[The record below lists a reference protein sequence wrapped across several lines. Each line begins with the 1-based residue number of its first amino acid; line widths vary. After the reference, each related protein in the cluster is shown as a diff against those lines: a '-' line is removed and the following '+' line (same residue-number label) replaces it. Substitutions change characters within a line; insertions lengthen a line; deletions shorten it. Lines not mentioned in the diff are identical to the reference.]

1 MKKVLEITRNLLL
14 IASVTFAS
22 VGILAFVMF
31 ITGQYW
37 FPNLDMIAGSVF
49 LTVGAIALLIAGKL
63 TDKINK

>member
-14 IASVTFAS
+14 VASVTFAL

-31 ITGQYW
+31 ATGQHW

-49 LTVGAIALLIAGKL
+49 LTVGAIALLVAGKL